1 MPAEGSADQRMDGG
15 VSTLGQQ
22 VQLEARG
29 TRLTLNTANQ
39 MHALYQLRQGTCR
52 LEAITMVIRESRKR
66 PSVEGGSMSRDLK
79 ERRRG
84 RDRVW
89 CSRVLRS
96 AAAAARTRVR
106 GIC

>member
-1 MPAEGSADQRMDGG
+1 MDGG

-29 TRLTLNTANQ
+29 TRLTLNTADQ